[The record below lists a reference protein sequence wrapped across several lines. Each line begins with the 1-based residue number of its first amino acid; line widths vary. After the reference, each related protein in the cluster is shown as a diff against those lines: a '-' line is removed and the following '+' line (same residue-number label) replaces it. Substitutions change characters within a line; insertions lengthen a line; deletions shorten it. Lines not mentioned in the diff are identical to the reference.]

1 MTKHLNNM
9 QKQLGGQG
17 KSNEM
22 KEDGEVSIGDNT
34 LMNNL
39 TNMDTL
45 DQKMMTKNKDIKQL
59 NQ

>member
-1 MTKHLNNM
+1 
-9 QKQLGGQG
+9 
-17 KSNEM
+17 M